1 MLSQT
6 RQYIWMSE
14 SQQMLCNDV
23 VMSDSQGWPKE
34 VAARVGEA
42 VRSAREERG
51 ISYVRLA
58 EATERI
64 GAPVHRVAIPRIEK
78 GEQGVTLPELIAL
91 GVALEADWSKWL
103 DRATAG
109 VDIPGARSDRAVLRM
124 LIAEVEEKLETQR
137 HNLFQAE
144 EGVKRLNVPERYR
157 ERLVDEAQRYRELIE
172 SLEAALD
179 RYQEDLRGM
188 EDDA

>member
-1 MLSQT
+1 MLSLT
-6 RQYIWMSE
+6 RQYIEVSV
-14 SQQMLCNDV
+14 SQQGICKDV
-23 VMSDSQGWPKE
+23 DMDDRRAWPDE
-34 VAARVGEA
+34 VAARVGES
-42 VRSAREERG
+42 VKSAREERG
-51 ISYVRLA
+51 MSYVRLA
-58 EATERI
+58 EATEKI
-64 GAPVHRVAIPRIEK
+64 GAPVHRVAIPRIER

-109 VDIPGARSDRAVLRM
+109 VDIPGARSDRAILRM

-144 EGVKRLNVPERYR
+144 EGAKRLNMPDRYR
-157 ERLVDEAQRYRELIE
+157 ERLVDEAHRYRELIE
-172 SLEAALD
+172 SLEVALN

-188 EDDA
+188 DDDA

>member
-1 MLSQT
+1 MDMSQ
-6 RQYIWMSE
+6 
-14 SQQMLCNDV
+14 SQQLLCDDV
-23 VMSDSQGWPKE
+23 AMDDSRSWQQE
-34 VAARVGEA
+34 VAERVGAA

-51 ISYVRLA
+51 MSYVRLA
-58 EATERI
+58 EATEKV

-124 LIAEVEEKLETQR
+124 LIAEVEEKLEIQR

-144 EGVKRLNVPERYR
+144 EGPKHLNMPEKYR
-157 ERLVDEAQRYRELIE
+157 ERLIDEVQRYRELIG
-172 SLEAALD
+172 SLEIARD
-179 RYQEDLRGM
+179 RYVKDLRKM
-188 EDDA
+188 DDDA

>member
-1 MLSQT
+1 M
-6 RQYIWMSE
+6 
-14 SQQMLCNDV
+14 D
-23 VMSDSQGWPKE
+23 DSRSWPQE
-34 VAARVGEA
+34 VAQRVGEA
-42 VRSAREERG
+42 VRAAREGRNM
-51 ISYVRLA
+51 SYVRLA
-58 EATERI
+58 EATEKI

-137 HNLFQAE
+137 HNLLQAE
-144 EGVKRLNVPERYR
+144 EGPQRLNVPERYR
-157 ERLVDEAQRYRELIE
+157 ERLSAEAEGYRQLIK
-172 SLEAALD
+172 SLEEALE
-179 RYQEDLRGM
+179 RYQRDLREM
-188 EDDA
+188 DEHA

>member
-1 MLSQT
+1 M
-6 RQYIWMSE
+6 
-14 SQQMLCNDV
+14 D
-23 VMSDSQGWPKE
+23 DSQGWPRE
-34 VAARVGEA
+34 VAERVGEA

-51 ISYVRLA
+51 MSYVRLA
-58 EATERI
+58 EATEKI

-124 LIAEVEEKLETQR
+124 LIAEVEEKLQTQR

-144 EGVKRLNVPERYR
+144 EGPKRLNVPDQYR
-157 ERLVDEAQRYRELIE
+157 ERLAEEAEHYRELIK
-172 SLEAALD
+172 SLEDALE
-179 RYQEDLRGM
+179 RYKDDLRGM

>member
-1 MLSQT
+1 MLSRT
-6 RQYIWMSE
+6 RQYIQMSE
-14 SQQMLCNDV
+14 SQHRLCDDV
-23 VMSDSQGWPKE
+23 VMDDSGGWPRE
-34 VAARVGEA
+34 VAERVGES

-51 ISYVRLA
+51 MSYVRLA

-64 GAPVHRVAIPRIEK
+64 GASVHRVAIPRIEK

-124 LIAEVEEKLETQR
+124 LIAEVEESLEAQR

-144 EGVKRLNVPERYR
+144 EGPKRLNMPERYR
-157 ERLVDEAQRYRELIE
+157 EQLVDEARRYRELIG
-172 SLEAALD
+172 SLEEARD
-179 RYQEDLRGM
+179 RYLKDLRKM
-188 EDDA
+188 DDA